1 MPVTLTIKQV
11 PDEMAARLR
20 RLAARNH
27 RSVQGEL
34 MHTLETLLA
43 THNPAERAEPPTP
56 SRARKRRASPQAPSA
71 QEKAPDDLLFELDR
85 IVAGTHWGKAPVLT
99 REQANDRGLT
109 REIDHLVQELRADYR
124 P

>member
-11 PDEMAARLR
+11 PDELAARLR
-20 RLAARNH
+20 ELAARNH
-27 RSVQGEL
+27 RSIQGEL
-34 MHTLETLLA
+34 MHTLEALLV
-43 THNPAERAEPPTP
+43 TQDPAEAAAP
-56 SRARKRRASPQAPSA
+56 SRTRTRRASPQTSPA
-71 QEKAPDDLLFELDR
+71 QTSAPDGLLVELDR

-124 P
+124 Q